1 MVEILNLTK
10 TVIDLDVLKKTAEI
24 VLKEEGIKG
33 ELSIVLIESDRIKE
47 LNKKYREKDSP
58 TDVLSFGQFEDEVFI
73 LPKERKNQ
81 GEIIICPEQVK
92 DNAEKLGIAPEN
104 ELINILIHG
113 ILHVLGHSHEESKED
128 SIKMFDKQKYYLA
141 KCLKII

>member
-10 TVIDLDVLKKTAEI
+10 TVIDLDVLKKTAET
-24 VLKEEGIKG
+24 VFKEEGVKG
-33 ELSIVLIESDRIKE
+33 ELSIVLVESDRIKE
-47 LNKKYREKDSP
+47 FNRKYRKKDSP
-58 TDVLSFGQFEDEVFI
+58 TDVLSFGQFSDLDFI
-73 LPKERKNQ
+73 LPKEKQNQ
-81 GEIIICPEQVK
+81 GEIIICPVQVRN
-92 DNAEKLGIAPEN
+92 NAEKLRITFEK

-113 ILHVLGHSHEESKED
+113 ILHVLGYSHEELEEE